1 MADRF
6 EHIGVVGSGL
16 MGSGITEVCAR
27 AGLDVTVV
35 EVDAAAAERGRSR
48 IEGSLATAVRRGK
61 LAEEDAEAALARVA
75 YETDLSAMA
84 ERDLVIEAIT
94 EDERVKV
101 ATFREL
107 DRVVKSDNAVFAS
120 NTSSIPIMKLAT
132 VTNRPEQVVGLH
144 FFNPVPVLRLVELV
158 TSLMTS
164 AATVESATSF
174 ATETLDKRVIRSQ
187 DRAGFIVNALLIPYL
202 LSAIRMLESGFATR
216 DDIDAGM
223 IEGCAHPMGPLAL
236 SDLIGLDTMKAVAES
251 LYEEFKEQLYAPPP
265 LLLRMVEAGLL
276 GRKTGRGFYEYAPR
290 AA

>member
-107 DRVVKSDNAVFAS
+107 DRVVKSDNAVFA
-120 NTSSIPIMKLAT
+120 
-132 VTNRPEQVVGLH
+132 
-144 FFNPVPVLRLVELV
+144 
-158 TSLMTS
+158 
-164 AATVESATSF
+164 
-174 ATETLDKRVIRSQ
+174 
-187 DRAGFIVNALLIPYL
+187 
-202 LSAIRMLESGFATR
+202 
-216 DDIDAGM
+216 
-223 IEGCAHPMGPLAL
+223 
-236 SDLIGLDTMKAVAES
+236 
-251 LYEEFKEQLYAPPP
+251 
-265 LLLRMVEAGLL
+265 
-276 GRKTGRGFYEYAPR
+276 
-290 AA
+290 